1 MKQKI
6 ENKKKAIIITLFTFV
21 ILSVLSIIPLLLH
34 FFFNHN
40 SKLYMFLLENNFMLP
55 FVIFLTLFIS
65 YNGIYYYQMNFD
77 DTSFII
83 RSRRSIMGQ
92 FGGKIY
98 QVEILNSMLRGYKF
112 ISRKFSINDLLLIK
126 IKNVKGRKSSIRIPL
141 TIISRKRK
149 KIIINILN
157 NIILKNNVRRR

>member
-1 MKQKI
+1 
-6 ENKKKAIIITLFTFV
+6 
-21 ILSVLSIIPLLLH
+21 
-34 FFFNHN
+34 
-40 SKLYMFLLENNFMLP
+40 
-55 FVIFLTLFIS
+55 
-65 YNGIYYYQMNFD
+65 MNFD